1 MLPRQRMADRIRV
14 LICDD
19 VAMLRELLRYEIE
32 KDDDMVVVGEADNGI
47 DGVRLVEELRPDV
60 VILDLA
66 MPGIDGLEAL
76 TLMRAAPDPPAVVV
90 HSGFDASTM
99 RDRVLA
105 LGAASYV
112 EKGGKLGEVRTVVRQ
127 LMDG

>member
-1 MLPRQRMADRIRV
+1 
-14 LICDD
+14 
-19 VAMLRELLRYEIE
+19 
-32 KDDDMVVVGEADNGI
+32 
-47 DGVRLVEELRPDV
+47 
-60 VILDLA
+60 
-66 MPGIDGLEAL
+66 
-76 TLMRAAPDPPAVVV
+76 MRAAPDPPAVVV